1 MDMSVAVGAVVP
13 LLSVFL
19 GALVTYWVNVRTRR
33 RSSAE
38 DLVNAAI
45 AAVAVAEA
53 NQSRANYVNLPDGF
67 EPSDGEELIRRLAL
81 AAIENH
87 NLRAHEAREALAK
100 VTVLDSRVREH
111 YLDPEAVFQR
121 PVEIIRVLTEIRDRI
136 SSRPAGRRHS

>member
-1 MDMSVAVGAVVP
+1 MSVAVGAIVP

-19 GALVTYWVNVRTRR
+19 SALVTYLVNVRTKR

-53 NQSRANYVNLPDGF
+53 NQSRATYVNLPDGF
-67 EPSDGEELIRRLAL
+67 EPSDGEELSRRLGL

-87 NLRAHEAREALAK
+87 NLRAHEAREALAR
-100 VTVLDSRVREH
+100 VVVLDSRVREY
-111 YLDPEAVFQR
+111 YLDPEAVFRR
-121 PVEIIRVLTEIRDRI
+121 PVEIIRVLTDICDHI
-136 SSRPAGRRHS
+136 SSRQAGRRHT